1 MNRSLYRKTP
11 LATLTAVAIAAALA
25 APSTA
30 PASEIAPIAEAESSK
45 EAHRVA
51 DRFVGDHRFQGGDKE
66 RKARDAAI
74 DSVVDDMSIFA
85 RGIARDRLR
94 ESNKIAERIAIAR
107 NGDRVSFTH
116 DGRRYTALLGGPP
129 VRVKSSTGDEV
140 SLRYA
145 LRGGTI
151 EQIFVGEQG
160 SRTNTFKL
168 TDQKMTV
175 HVRIHSEK
183 LPKDVVYTLSYS
195 R

>member
-1 MNRSLYRKTP
+1 MNRSASRRNPST
-11 LATLTAVAIAAALA
+11 TLTALTIAAALV

-30 PASEIAPIAEAESSK
+30 PASEIATKAEAQASK
-45 EAHRVA
+45 ESHRVA

-74 DSVVDDMSIFA
+74 DSVVDDMNIIA
-85 RGIARDRLR
+85 RGIARDRLK
-94 ESNKIAERIAIAR
+94 ESNKIAERITIAR
-107 NGDRVSFTH
+107 EGERISFTH
-116 DGRRYTALLGGPP
+116 DGRRYTAVLGGPP
-129 VRVKSSTGDEV
+129 VRVKSSTGDDV

-145 LRGGTI
+145 LRGESI

-160 SRTNTFKL
+160 GRINTFKL
-168 TDQKMTV
+168 TDDKMV
-175 HVRIHSEK
+175 VEVRIHSEK